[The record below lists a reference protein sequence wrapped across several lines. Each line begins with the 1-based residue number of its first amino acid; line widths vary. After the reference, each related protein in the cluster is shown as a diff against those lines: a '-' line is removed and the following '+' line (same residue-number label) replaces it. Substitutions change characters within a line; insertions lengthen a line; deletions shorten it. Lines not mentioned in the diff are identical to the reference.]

1 MAKNS
6 PLTTL
11 ADIAQDSTDQAA
23 RELGRLQ
30 GCARRPSS
38 NCRR

>member
-30 GCARRPSS
+30 GLRTQAEQ
-38 NCRR
+38 